1 MSNFYSH
8 SVQRFASWHFTWPLS
23 LCFQAGGSA
32 LRLHRYV
39 CANQS
44 AMLDASTTLSRHDSE
59 ASPTSQVQKLC
70 YPSYST
76 AVDGLLNPMVRK
88 TPDSETADE
97 RRRIPRFRV
106 RAPLTVLA
114 GDREIPAYTRDLS
127 NHGVYFYLGSDD
139 SGLIAQDFEFLVE
152 LPPEITLSTFCR
164 IRCHG
169 RALRKDKA
177 KMSLTGVAA
186 EILDYSILKETGPGA

>member
-1 MSNFYSH
+1 
-8 SVQRFASWHFTWPLS
+8 
-23 LCFQAGGSA
+23 
-32 LRLHRYV
+32 
-39 CANQS
+39 
-44 AMLDASTTLSRHDSE
+44 
-59 ASPTSQVQKLC
+59 
-70 YPSYST
+70 
-76 AVDGLLNPMVRK
+76 MVRR
-88 TPDSETADE
+88 TQDSETTND

-127 NHGVYFYLGSDD
+127 NRGVFFYLAAEDV
-139 SGLIAQDFEFLVE
+139 GLIDQDFEFLVE

-169 RALRKDKA
+169 RTLRKEKS

-186 EILDYSILKETGPGA
+186 EILDYSILKEGGSSV